1 MDLNVYL
8 ELEQLVKSPSLFSF
22 NELVNEI
29 FNLRQAGCASSDESI
44 KNPDPTVK

>member
-8 ELEQLVKSPSLFSF
+8 ELEQLVKSPSLVSF

-29 FNLRQAGCASSDESI
+29 FHLCQARCTSSDETI
-44 KNPDPTVK
+44 KNSDQTLK